1 MKFTKKIAACV
12 LALMLIVSSVAFSV
26 SAADDAREKEVGTN
40 ATIIINGSEDG
51 TVSVANKTFDLYRIF
66 DASASANSGSGIQP
80 NVSYTWNIPEGKTQ
94 SLFYNFFFTDWK
106 GTGAD
111 PFCDATGTTEASS
124 VNKAVEYISGFST
137 NAAKMSELAD
147 DLCDYIDKVNSDD
160 NTENDISPEVT
171 NPPSVSV
178 SNIVYSG
185 LTFGYYLIRDTTPK
199 QSNSDVCS
207 APILVTAAS
216 NATIYLKATKPTIN
230 KTIVGLNKS
239 VDEYISFLNTS
250 SRADNGFFSA
260 PQKGISAS
268 AGDEVIFAITFNV
281 PDRSDYRGEYTF
293 SIVDN
298 IPSEYT
304 FVDHSLRV
312 CIDKT
317 KVEGPDSGKTTYT
330 KADHPDAYYWVES
343 DGALEFN
350 FDKTNADGSL
360 VYPVKTPV
368 TVLYTCKLSDNAAR
382 KNTNTAKL
390 TYSSNPSIPENTSFI
405 ESSANVY
412 TYQLVFG
419 KYVADADGNSTG
431 SPLTGAQ
438 FELYDE
444 SGNIVKFIKSTTENG
459 AYSVSTADTG
469 TVTTLEVLE
478 ADNANI
484 TPTSTNIDGGK
495 QGQFKILGLGSGN
508 YSLREIKA
516 PDGYA
521 LPHNDFKFKIEDAFG
536 TLEGVPTNL
545 TLSFTNLDENKAKPL
560 CPSSNAGEQ
569 KMFITIP
576 NLPGSTLP
584 STGGIGTLIFI
595 GIGIVLMGSCV
606 VYFVIRK
613 KRKNNA
619 VK

>member
-1 MKFTKKIAACV
+1 MKFTKKFAACV
-12 LALMLIVSSVAFSV
+12 LAIMLIVCSVAFSV
-26 SAADDAREKEVGTN
+26 SAAEDAREKEVGTN
-40 ATIIINGSEDG
+40 ATIIINGSADG
-51 TVSVANKTFDLYRIF
+51 TVSVANKTFDLFRIF
-66 DASASANSGSGIQP
+66 DASVSASAGSGAQP
-80 NVSYTWNIPEGKTQ
+80 NVSYTWNIPEGKDK
-94 SLFYNFFFTDWK
+94 SLFYDFFFTDWK
-106 GTGAD
+106 GTGD
-111 PFCDATGTTEASS
+111 EPLCNATGTTTASS
-124 VNKAVEYISGFST
+124 VNKAVEYISGLST
-137 NAAKMSELAD
+137 NAAKMAELAD
-147 DLCDYIDKVNSDD
+147 DLCDYIAKVNGDAD
-160 NTENDISPEVT
+160 TENNISPEVT
-171 NPPSVSV
+171 TPPSVSV

-185 LTFGYYLIRDTTPK
+185 LTFGYYLINDTTPK
-199 QSNSDVCS
+199 QSNSDVRS
-207 APILVTAAS
+207 APILATAAP
-216 NATIYLKATKPTIN
+216 NATVNLKATKPTIN
-230 KTIVGLNKS
+230 KTIVGLNAD
-239 VDEYISFLNTS
+239 VDEYISFMNTS
-250 SRADNGFFSA
+250 SRADNGFFST

-281 PDRSDYRGEYTF
+281 PDRSGYRGEYKF

-298 IPSEYT
+298 IPTQYT
-304 FVDHSLRV
+304 FVNNSMRV

-317 KVEGPDSGKTTYT
+317 RVDGPDNGEAYT

-368 TVLYTCKLSDNAAR
+368 TVLYKCKLNDNADR

-390 TYSSNPSIPENTSFI
+390 TYSSNPSIAENTSFI

-419 KYVADADGNSTG
+419 KYVADTDGNSTG

-444 SGNIVKFIKSTTENG
+444 SGNIVKFVKSSENG
-459 AYSVSTADTG
+459 AYSVSTAETG
-469 TVTTLEVLE
+469 TVTTLEVLA
-478 ADNANI
+478 ADNPDI
-484 TPTSTNIDGGK
+484 TGTNIDGGK
-495 QGQFKILGLGSGN
+495 QGQFKILGLGSGK

-521 LPHNDFKFKIEDAFG
+521 LPHNDFKFTIIDAFG
-536 TLEGVPTNL
+536 ALEGVPTNL
-545 TLSFTNLDENKAKPL
+545 TLTFTNLDDNDVKPL

-576 NLPGSTLP
+576 NLPGSALP
-584 STGGIGTLIFI
+584 STGGMGTFLFI
-595 GIGIVLMGSCV
+595 GVGILLMGACV

-613 KRKNNA
+613 KAKSRSSK
-619 VK
+619 